1 MHCTDREEP
10 CPKALGALP
19 EQHLGTHSR
28 LLPTG
33 CTSSQGHRYAMVVR
47 FLNRS
52 MKHPKEGQ
60 RLELECLNNNSDNGV
75 SWIRL
80 DKDGNLHFIVY
91 ISKFSSTTFQ
101 GNKGESSQFEGSKQG
116 SSYRMVVKNFRARD
130 QGIYFCTA
138 NSNQV
143 LHLSSGQRAF
153 FPGQQQLHSPCSH
166 PAPLPMP
173 SQSGPS
179 PTLHMALLL
188 CPSHLITQAL
198 LLLIEPPSP
207 PAPLVV
213 SILPKVTGG
222 RTASQG

>member
-1 MHCTDREEP
+1 MM
-10 CPKALGALP
+10 AV
-19 EQHLGTHSR
+19 S
-28 LLPTG
+28 
-33 CTSSQGHRYAMVVR
+33 

-60 RLELECLNNNSDNGV
+60 RLELECVNNNSDNGV

-101 GNKGESSQFEGSKQG
+101 GNKGESSQFEVSKQG
-116 SSYRMVVKNFRARD
+116 SSYRLVVKNFSARD
-130 QGIYFCTA
+130 QGIYFCIA
-138 NSNQV
+138 NIHPM
-143 LHLSSGQRAF
+143 LHFSTGQRAF

-173 SQSGPS
+173 SQSSPS
-179 PTLHMALLL
+179 PTLPMALLL

-207 PAPLVV
+207 PATLVV
-213 SILPKVTGG
+213 PILPKLTGG
-222 RTASQG
+222 RAASQG

>member
-1 MHCTDREEP
+1 
-10 CPKALGALP
+10 
-19 EQHLGTHSR
+19 
-28 LLPTG
+28 
-33 CTSSQGHRYAMVVR
+33 MVVR

-91 ISKFSSTTFQ
+91 ITKFSSTTFQ
-101 GNKGESSQFEGSKQG
+101 GNKGASSQFEGSKQG
-116 SSYRMVVKNFRARD
+116 SSYRMVVKNFRAED

-153 FPGQQQLHSPCSH
+153 FPGQQQLHPPRSRPD
-166 PAPLPMP
+166 PLPVP
-173 SQSGPS
+173 SQSSPS
-179 PTLHMALLL
+179 PTLPMALLL

-198 LLLIEPPSP
+198 LLLREPPHP
-207 PAPLVV
+207 PAPHVV
-213 SILPKVTGG
+213 PTLPKHTGG
-222 RTASQG
+222 HAAQQHLPIPSAPLRDDSYKVRSHPSLSHLTWTSTF